1 MLGRRFFSHVV
12 ILVLFIYPHF
22 GAVYY
27 NAHQVGLENWKF
39 WWRGIFG
46 TFCLA

>member
-39 WWRGIFG
+39 GGGGSLGHF
-46 TFCLA
+46 A